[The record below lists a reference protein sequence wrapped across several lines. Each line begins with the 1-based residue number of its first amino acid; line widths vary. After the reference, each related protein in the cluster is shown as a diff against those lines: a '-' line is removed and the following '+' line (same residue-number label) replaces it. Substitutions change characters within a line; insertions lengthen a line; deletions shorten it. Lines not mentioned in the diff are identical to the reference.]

1 MLSKVKAVIIHF
13 LAPGLYDT
21 KHEEITF
28 NIVNGRAVVNVESL
42 LKSDALKRQIIAAQ
56 KKEQ

>member
-1 MLSKVKAVIIHF
+1 MLSKVKAAIIHF

-28 NIVNGRAVVNVESL
+28 DIISGRAVVNVESL
-42 LKSDALKRQIIAAQ
+42 LKSDVLKRQIIAAK
-56 KKEQ
+56 KKEK